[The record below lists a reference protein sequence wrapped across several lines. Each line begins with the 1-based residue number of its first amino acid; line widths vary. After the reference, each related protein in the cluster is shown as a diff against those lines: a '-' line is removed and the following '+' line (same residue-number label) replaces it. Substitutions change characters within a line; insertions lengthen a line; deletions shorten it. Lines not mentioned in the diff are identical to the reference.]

1 MAELS
6 TVARPY
12 TKAAFE
18 SALEQKSLDQ
28 WSEMLELAAQAAQD
42 QQVAELLRNPALAAE
57 HKAGLILDICADK
70 LSEQCQ
76 NFIKILAENKRL
88 PVLPEISALFDR
100 LKAEQQKSVDVE
112 ITSAFKLTKEQ
123 QNKLAQALGT
133 KLDREV
139 NITSSQ
145 DKSLI
150 GGLIVRTDDLVID
163 GSVRGKLQKLA
174 EALSS

>member
-28 WSEMLELAAQAAQD
+28 WSEMLGLAAQAAQD
-42 QQVAELLRNPALAAE
+42 KNVAELLRNPALAAE

-70 LSEQCQ
+70 LNEQGQ
-76 NFIKILAENKRL
+76 NFVKILAENKRL
-88 PVLPEISALFDR
+88 PVLPEISELFDR
-100 LKAEQQKSVDVE
+100 LKAEQQKSVDVD

-123 QNKLAQALGT
+123 QTKLAQALGA

-150 GGLIVRTDDLVID
+150 GGLIIRTDDLVID
-163 GSVRGKLQKLA
+163 GSVRGKLHKLA

>member
-1 MAELS
+1 MAELT

-18 SALEQKSLDQ
+18 SALEQKSLDR
-28 WSEMLELAAQAAQD
+28 WSEMLSLAAQAAKD
-42 QQVAELLRNPALAAE
+42 ESVAVLLSNPALAAE

-70 LSEQCQ
+70 LDVQGQ

-88 PVLPEISALFDR
+88 PVLSEISELFDR
-100 LKAEQQKSVDVE
+100 LMAEQQKRVDVDV
-112 ITSAFKLTKEQ
+112 TSAFKLTQEQ
-123 QNKLAQALGT
+123 QTTLAQALGV

-139 NITSSQ
+139 NITSSI

-150 GGLIVRTDDLVID
+150 GGLVIRTADLVID
-163 GSVRGKLQKLA
+163 GSVRGKLHKLA
-174 EALSS
+174 EALGT

>member
-1 MAELS
+1 
-6 TVARPY
+6 
-12 TKAAFE
+12 
-18 SALEQKSLDQ
+18 
-28 WSEMLELAAQAAQD
+28 MLALAAQASQD
-42 QQVAELLRNPALAAE
+42 EQVAKLLSNPALSAE
-57 HKAGLILDICADK
+57 QKAGVMLDVCADK
-70 LSEQCQ
+70 LSEQGQ

-100 LKAEQQKSVDVE
+100 FKAEQQKSVDVE

-123 QNKLAQALGT
+123 QTKLAQALGA

-139 NITSSQ
+139 NITSSE

-150 GGLIVRTDDLVID
+150 GGLVVRTDDLVID

-174 EALSS
+174 EAQSS

>member
-12 TKAAFE
+12 TKAAFA

-28 WSEMLELAAQAAQD
+28 WSEMLALAAQASKD
-42 QQVAELLRNPALAAE
+42 EQVAKLLSNPALNAE
-57 HKAGLILDICADK
+57 QKAGVMLDVCADK
-70 LSEQCQ
+70 LSEQGQ
-76 NFIKILAENKRL
+76 NFIKVLAENKRL
-88 PVLPEISALFDR
+88 PVLPEISVLFDR
-100 LKAEQQKSVDVE
+100 MKAEQQKSVDVHV
-112 ITSAFKLTKEQ
+112 TSAFALTDEQ
-123 QNKLAQALGT
+123 QTKLAQALGA

-139 NITSSQ
+139 NITSSEDQ
-145 DKSLI
+145 SLI
-150 GGLIVRTDDLVID
+150 GGLVVRTDDLVID

>member
-28 WSEMLELAAQAAQD
+28 WSEMLGLAAQAAQD
-42 QQVAELLRNPALAAE
+42 EQVAELLRNPALAAE
-57 HKAGLILDICADK
+57 QKAGLILDVCADK
-70 LSEQCQ
+70 LSEQGQ
-76 NFIKILAENKRL
+76 NFVKILAENKRL
-88 PVLPEISALFDR
+88 PVLPEISALFER
-100 LKAEQQKSVDVE
+100 LKSEQQKSVDVE
-112 ITSAFKLTKEQ
+112 ITSAFALTKEQ
-123 QNKLAQALGT
+123 QTKLAQALGT

-139 NITSSQ
+139 NITSSK
-145 DKSLI
+145 DASLI
-150 GGLIVRTDDLVID
+150 GGLVIRTDDLVID

>member
-12 TKAAFE
+12 TKAAFA
-18 SALEQKSLDQ
+18 SALEQSSLDK
-28 WSEMLELAAQAAQD
+28 WSEMLNLAAQAAQD
-42 QQVAELLRNPALAAE
+42 EQVAALLSNPALDADQ
-57 HKAGLILDICADK
+57 KGGIILDICADK
-70 LSEQCQ
+70 LDEQGK
-76 NFIKILAENKRL
+76 NFIQILAENKRL
-88 PVLPEISALFDR
+88 PVLPEISVLFDR
-100 LKAEQQKSVDVE
+100 FKAEQQKSVDVD

-123 QNKLAQALGT
+123 QTKLAQALGA

-150 GGLIVRTDDLVID
+150 GGVVVRTADLVID
-163 GSVRGKLQKLA
+163 GSVRGKLEKLA
-174 EALSS
+174 EALGS

>member
-28 WSEMLELAAQAAQD
+28 WSEMLSLAAKVAKD
-42 QQVAELLRNPALAAE
+42 EQVAELIRNPALAAE
-57 HKAGLILDICADK
+57 HKAGLILDVCADK
-70 LSEQCQ
+70 LNEQGQ

-88 PVLPEISALFDR
+88 PVLPEISELFDR
-100 LKAEQQKSVDVE
+100 LKAEQQKSVDVSV
-112 ITSAFKLTKEQ
+112 TSAFKLSTEQ
-123 QNKLAQALGT
+123 QTKLAQALGA
-133 KLDREV
+133 KLDRKV
-139 NITSSQ
+139 KITSSI

-150 GGLIVRTDDLVID
+150 GGLVIRTDDLVID
-163 GSVRGKLQKLA
+163 GSVRGKLHKLA
-174 EALSS
+174 EALGT

>member
-12 TKAAFE
+12 TKAAFA
-18 SALEQKSLDQ
+18 SAIEQKSLDQ
-28 WSEMLELAAQAAQD
+28 WSEMLAVAAQAASD
-42 QQVAELLRNPALAAE
+42 EQVAALLGNPALSAE
-57 HKAGLILDICADK
+57 QKAGLVLDVCADK
-70 LSEQCQ
+70 LNEQGQ
-76 NFIKILAENKRL
+76 NFIKLLAENKRL
-88 PVLPEISALFDR
+88 PVLPEISVLFDR
-100 LKAEQQKSVDVE
+100 FKAEQQKSVDVE
-112 ITSAFKLTKEQ
+112 VTSAYKLTKEQ
-123 QNKLAQALGT
+123 QTNLAQALGA

-174 EALSS
+174 EALGS

>member
-18 SALEQKSLDQ
+18 SAREQKSLDQ
-28 WSEMLELAAQAAQD
+28 WSEMLGQAAQAAQD
-42 QQVAELLRNPALAAE
+42 EQVAELLRNPALAAE
-57 HKAGLILDICADK
+57 QKAGLILDICADK
-70 LSEQCQ
+70 LSEQGQ
-76 NFIKILAENKRL
+76 NFVKILAENKRL
-88 PVLPEISALFDR
+88 PVLPEISALFER

-112 ITSAFKLTKEQ
+112 VTSAFALTKEQ
-123 QNKLAQALGT
+123 QTKLAQALGT

-139 NITSSQ
+139 NITSSK
-145 DKSLI
+145 DASLI
-150 GGLIVRTDDLVID
+150 GGLVIRTDDLVID